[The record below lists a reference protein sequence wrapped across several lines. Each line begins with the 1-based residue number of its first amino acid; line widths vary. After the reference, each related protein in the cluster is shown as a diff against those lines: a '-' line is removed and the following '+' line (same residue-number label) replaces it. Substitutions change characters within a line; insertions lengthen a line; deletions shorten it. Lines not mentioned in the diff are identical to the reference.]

1 MNEQRWIDKMLDP
14 KLRAGWGSRVISFIY
29 DLIYLFLIMF
39 FVSALTTLWMLI
51 TAQPPD
57 EIELWEIRQYFKDN
71 FPHLLLIDQIIK
83 GCLAIAYFFV
93 IPIISSEHRTLGMVT
108 LGVSLMN
115 DQGEEVSR
123 LQYFQRE
130 LIKWFFF
137 PGFFLVFGSE
147 KRTLHDKLSNTY
159 MVLN

>member
-1 MNEQRWIDKMLDP
+1 MSEQQWIDKMLDH
-14 KLRAGWGSRVISFIY
+14 KLRAGWGSRVISFLY

-39 FVSALTTLWMLI
+39 FVSALTTLWMLAI
-51 TAQPPD
+51 AQPPD
-57 EIELWEIRQYFKDN
+57 EIEIWEIRQYFKDN

-83 GCLAIAYFFV
+83 AFIFIVYFFLV
-93 IPIISSEHRTLGMVT
+93 PLLGKDHRTFGMVT

-115 DQGEEVSR
+115 DQGEDISR
-123 LQYFQRE
+123 SQYLRRE

-137 PGFFLVFGSE
+137 PGFFHVFGPE
-147 KRTLHDKLSNTY
+147 KRTLHDKLTKTY